1 MSLPPFHTPD
11 ISLPQNYW
19 SVLSQDDKDEFMRL
33 RSTFQHGQKISSKD
47 RRIVTFSKELNLLI
61 RYLERSP
68 ENLEARCVLIG
79 VCFVGPY
86 VCVNTRQLKS
96 YLCRCKSSINGS
108 FQQLGYVALRTKA
121 KARDCVT
128 TALPSLQNNQNILRQ
143 WTVRY
148 ASEDIRVCF
157 FMSFSHVNMPP
168 IEEDDL
174 YDEKKARHP
183 KSRVQFPMSPP
194 FQGTPVYPYP
204 PHTMPMVTPVGPM
217 QPAPETKPSLVTK
230 QIAFDLPSLESME
243 QDDGFDFPESP
254 FHSHSLDF
262 FPDFTLDVHASSSIL
277 EPPKMAKST
286 SCYVGGAFDWSDFDD
301 PS

>member
-1 MSLPPFHTPD
+1 MSLSAFHTPE

-61 RYLERSP
+61 RYLERST

-96 YLCRCKSSINGS
+96 FLCRCKSSINGS

-121 KARDCVT
+121 KARECVI
-128 TALPSLQNNQNILRQ
+128 TALPSLQSNQNILRQ

-157 FMSFSHVNMPP
+157 FMSFSHVGMPP

-174 YDEKKARHP
+174 YDEKKVRHP
-183 KSRVQFPMSPP
+183 KGRSQFSPNSQFQPPVFPYASHPMPLSG
-194 FQGTPVYPYP
+194 QMGI
-204 PHTMPMVTPVGPM
+204 M
-217 QPAPETKPSLVTK
+217 QPVDRPLVTK
-230 QIAFDLPSLESME
+230 QIDFDLPTLEPDVMSDEVESPDSLPFQESYSVDFLSDFQFGADPQPSLLE
-243 QDDGFDFPESP
+243 PRLPKSVSCNVGGFDW
-254 FHSHSLDF
+254 
-262 FPDFTLDVHASSSIL
+262 
-277 EPPKMAKST
+277 
-286 SCYVGGAFDWSDFDD
+286 GDFDD
-301 PS
+301 LSL

>member
-96 YLCRCKSSINGS
+96 YLCRCKSSINGALAKMGYS
-108 FQQLGYVALRTKA
+108 TAPIKGDLSRGLVMAIPFLKGNFAEQRMWTIRRRNVASPAPVMSLGMMSSPYPGMSYI
-121 KARDCVT
+121 VT
-128 TALPSLQNNQNILRQ
+128 PQPMAPPDT
-143 WTVRY
+143 TVMPASPAMRP
-148 ASEDIRVCF
+148 ASEATA
-157 FMSFSHVNMPP
+157 NP
-168 IEEDDL
+168 
-174 YDEKKARHP
+174 
-183 KSRVQFPMSPP
+183 
-194 FQGTPVYPYP
+194 
-204 PHTMPMVTPVGPM
+204 
-217 QPAPETKPSLVTK
+217 
-230 QIAFDLPSLESME
+230 
-243 QDDGFDFPESP
+243 
-254 FHSHSLDF
+254 
-262 FPDFTLDVHASSSIL
+262 
-277 EPPKMAKST
+277 
-286 SCYVGGAFDWSDFDD
+286 
-301 PS
+301 

>member
-1 MSLPPFHTPD
+1 MSLSAFHTPE

-61 RYLERSP
+61 RYLERSS

-96 YLCRCKSSINGS
+96 FLCRCKSSINGS

-121 KARDCVT
+121 KARECVI
-128 TALPSLQNNQNILRQ
+128 TALPSLQSNQNILRQ

-157 FMSFSHVNMPP
+157 FMSFSHVGMPP

-174 YDEKKARHP
+174 YDEKKVRHP
-183 KSRVQFPMSPP
+183 KGRSQFSPNSP
-194 FQGTPVYPYP
+194 FQQPVFPYASHP
-204 PHTMPMVTPVGPM
+204 MPISGQMGMM
-217 QPAPETKPSLVTK
+217 QPVDRPLVTK
-230 QIAFDLPSLESME
+230 QIDFDLPTLEPEMFESEEVESPDSLPFQESFSADFLADFMFGSDPQPSLLE
-243 QDDGFDFPESP
+243 PRLPKSVSCNVGGGFDW
-254 FHSHSLDF
+254 
-262 FPDFTLDVHASSSIL
+262 
-277 EPPKMAKST
+277 
-286 SCYVGGAFDWSDFDD
+286 GDFDD
-301 PS
+301 LPQ